1 MSGQARYIPVESPF
15 RLAVMN
21 CHYIKFPLT
30 CFLDAAK
37 RFGFRE
43 IELFGAMPHFF
54 LDDVDGLLVE
64 QVICECQKRGLKLS
78 SFCPAQGAYPMNI
91 AIDEEPIRRRTVRM
105 LKKALRIAGKMG
117 CETMLV
123 SPGFGYHNQS
133 REISWAHSRRSL
145 EELADTAQENNVVIT
160 IEPLTPT
167 TSNLVNTSRE
177 AAQMIREVNS
187 PFLKSMMDI
196 GVMNYMDES
205 VDEYF
210 QNLGSDLRHIHFT
223 DGPGAHVAL
232 GDGSFPMARYLEE
245 IRRNGYT
252 GILSFE
258 INDKRYLL
266 NPDEALRKNVAWLKD
281 NGLSG

>member
-1 MSGQARYIPVESPF
+1 MNGQARYIPVESPF
-15 RLAVMN
+15 RLN

-145 EELADTAQENNVVIT
+145 EELADTAQENN
-160 IEPLTPT
+160 
-167 TSNLVNTSRE
+167 RE
-177 AAQMIREVNS
+177 AARMIREVNS

-258 INDKRYLL
+258 IND
-266 NPDEALRKNVAWLKD
+266 AWLKD